1 MFHVEQFR
9 ESRMDIPVAEQNDR
23 YVDVDLLKRGR
34 WQPRR
39 YFDETKLQEL
49 ADSIEQVGIIE
60 PIITRFD
67 KHDGLYEII
76 AGERRWRAAQLAM
89 VYQVPVMVR
98 NDLTDNQARSMALIE
113 NLQREDLNPIE
124 EAEGI
129 QALIDQLNIT
139 HQEAGGRTGKSR
151 PYITN
156 SLRLLDLHPTVQDYL
171 RTGDLNA
178 GHAKQIYTLPERMQI
193 DIARM
198 AVKLGWSVRQIGKRA
213 VELKNLLSKEGQG
226 VERVNSDIN
235 RVESIISEHYS
246 MPTKL
251 DFDPKKSRGTLTFE
265 WNSIDEL
272 HGLLN
277 AWGLSEKTQG

>member
-1 MFHVEQFR
+1 VNSIDMV
-9 ESRMDIPVAEQNDR
+9 VTEQNDR
-23 YVDVDLLKRGR
+23 FVDVDLLKRGR

-39 YFDETKLQEL
+39 HFDETKLQEL

-67 KHDGLYEII
+67 KLDGLFEII
-76 AGERRWRAAQLAM
+76 AGERRWRASQLAM
-89 VYQVPVMVR
+89 VYQVPVIVR
-98 NDLTDNQARSMALIE
+98 NDLTDDQARSMALIE

-129 QALIDQLNIT
+129 KALIDQLHIT
-139 HQEAGGRTGKSR
+139 HQEAGKRTGKSR
-151 PYITN
+151 SYITN
-156 SLRLLDLHPTVQDYL
+156 SLRLLELHPTIQNYL
-171 RTGDLNA
+171 RAGDLDA
-178 GHAKQIYTLPERMQI
+178 GHGKHLVTLSVRLQL
-193 DIARM
+193 DLARM
-198 AVKLGWSVRQIGKRA
+198 AVRHGWSVRKVGKRA
-213 VELKNLLSKEGQG
+213 VELKVLLSKEGLC
-226 VERVNSDIN
+226 VERENSDIN
-235 RVESIISEHYS
+235 RVESIISERYS

-251 DFDPKKSRGTLTFE
+251 DFDQKKSRGTLTFE

>member
-1 MFHVEQFR
+1 
-9 ESRMDIPVAEQNDR
+9 
-23 YVDVDLLKRGR
+23 
-34 WQPRR
+34 
-39 YFDETKLQEL
+39 
-49 ADSIEQVGIIE
+49 
-60 PIITRFD
+60 
-67 KHDGLYEII
+67 
-76 AGERRWRAAQLAM
+76 M

-98 NDLTDNQARSMALIE
+98 NDLTDDQARSMALIE

-129 QALIDQLNIT
+129 HALIDQLNIT
-139 HQEAGGRTGKSR
+139 HQEAGERTGKSR

-171 RTGDLNA
+171 RTGDLDA
-178 GHAKQIYTLPERMQI
+178 GHAKHIYTLPDRMQI

-226 VERVNSDIN
+226 VERVNSDIS

-246 MPTKL
+246 MPTKH
-251 DFDPKKSRGTLTFE
+251 DFDQKKSRGTLTFE

-272 HGLLN
+272 YGLLN
-277 AWGLSEKTQG
+277 AWGLSKKTQG

>member
-1 MFHVEQFR
+1 
-9 ESRMDIPVAEQNDR
+9 
-23 YVDVDLLKRGR
+23 
-34 WQPRR
+34 
-39 YFDETKLQEL
+39 
-49 ADSIEQVGIIE
+49 
-60 PIITRFD
+60 
-67 KHDGLYEII
+67 
-76 AGERRWRAAQLAM
+76 
-89 VYQVPVMVR
+89 
-98 NDLTDNQARSMALIE
+98 
-113 NLQREDLNPIE
+113 
-124 EAEGI
+124 
-129 QALIDQLNIT
+129 
-139 HQEAGGRTGKSR
+139 
-151 PYITN
+151 
-156 SLRLLDLHPTVQDYL
+156 
-171 RTGDLNA
+171 
-178 GHAKQIYTLPERMQI
+178 ERMQI

-226 VERVNSDIN
+226 VERVNSDIS